1 MNTDRENSPL
11 SVGAFVRA
19 RRRAHRLTQAELAA
33 LAGVGNRLISELE
46 RDKSTL
52 RTDAVNRVLAVFG
65 KRLGVVE
72 APREDEPLA
81 PWEVN
86 P

>member
-1 MNTDRENSPL
+1 MNPDREKPAL
-11 SVGAFVRA
+11 STGAFVRA
-19 RRRAHRLTQAELAA
+19 RRLANGLTQAELAA

-65 KRLGVVE
+65 KRLGVVD
-72 APREDEPLA
+72 APREDEAPA

-86 P
+86 R